1 MQTSMP
7 GQAQGFQFAP
17 QQAAG
22 TPAAKVQN
30 FRQIQDLPTLIA
42 MQQRDPSIP
51 LLAHIDEVRKKLEA
65 QQAVQRQLAV
75 QQSQQQGPQSLNDQ
89 ILASAA
95 QTAGMAPARGMAT
108 GGIVAL
114 QRGGDPEIE
123 RILQKSP
130 RIRTEE
136 ENEKLRAAGFALEQ
150 RSITPGGW
158 IDRLNRWLESP
169 FIRENITSGASR
181 LSDEELRKRND
192 AGALNEKIARTF
204 GATPVVPPGSAQ
216 PSAAAAAAPYP
227 EPRLAREAAAA
238 TAAAAAAAERRQG
251 SGQGSGRGAGS
262 GTPPP
267 AAREQQPA
275 TNNLIDQAFAA
286 VTQAYAP
293 PTVPPELLAQRKRVA
308 DLQDLYTQQVQQDAT
323 QMRGEADKE
332 IARRE
337 ARANQPFFESAER
350 PALLA
355 SYINPKKGQFF
366 GSLAKGIAA
375 IDIEEEK
382 ARKELAQYRA
392 TEADKV
398 RQLNNT
404 YRQMQIESAKY
415 VAALKEND
423 LKTARESAEKL
434 AALRYKYETDK
445 AELAIKGRE
454 AKAKETA
461 ANAAM
466 SAVPSRSDA
475 ATQAATARLVSAL
488 NNDPIMQAYRKRLE
502 GIISAEDQAALLALM
517 KTREKELR
525 LQYAP
530 ELEALGTAGRSAGA
544 SNARA
549 AADAIISGN

>member
-1 MQTSMP
+1 
-7 GQAQGFQFAP
+7 
-17 QQAAG
+17 
-22 TPAAKVQN
+22 
-30 FRQIQDLPTLIA
+30 
-42 MQQRDPSIP
+42 
-51 LLAHIDEVRKKLEA
+51 
-65 QQAVQRQLAV
+65 
-75 QQSQQQGPQSLNDQ
+75 
-89 ILASAA
+89 
-95 QTAGMAPARGMAT
+95 
-108 GGIVAL
+108 
-114 QRGGDPEIE
+114 
-123 RILQKSP
+123 
-130 RIRTEE
+130 
-136 ENEKLRAAGFALEQ
+136 
-150 RSITPGGW
+150 
-158 IDRLNRWLESP
+158 
-169 FIRENITSGASR
+169 
-181 LSDEELRKRND
+181 
-192 AGALNEKIARTF
+192 
-204 GATPVVPPGSAQ
+204 
-216 PSAAAAAAPYP
+216 
-227 EPRLAREAAAA
+227 
-238 TAAAAAAAERRQG
+238 
-251 SGQGSGRGAGS
+251 
-262 GTPPP
+262 
-267 AAREQQPA
+267 
-275 TNNLIDQAFAA
+275 
-286 VTQAYAP
+286 
-293 PTVPPELLAQRKRVA
+293 
-308 DLQDLYTQQVQQDAT
+308 VQQDAT

-392 TEADKV
+392 TEGERV

-423 LKTARESAEKL
+423 FKTARESAEKL
-434 AALRYKYETDK
+434 AALRYKYENDK

-466 SAVPSRSDA
+466 SAVPSRADA

-488 NNDPIMQAYRKRLE
+488 NNDQIMQAYRKRLE
-502 GIISAEDQAALLALM
+502 GIISAEEEAALLTKMRA
-517 KTREKELR
+517 REKELR

-530 ELEALGTAGRSAGA
+530 ELEALVTAGRSAGA

>member
-114 QRGGDPEIE
+114 SKGGATARFSDEQLREAYRRSGVFGGVEALLGARPTFH
-123 RILQKSP
+123 P
-130 RIRTEE
+130 RTGTQEA
-136 ENEKLRAAGFALEQ
+136 RAAA
-150 RSITPGGW
+150 
-158 IDRLNRWLESP
+158 
-169 FIRENITSGASR
+169 
-181 LSDEELRKRND
+181 
-192 AGALNEKIARTF
+192 EKWD
-204 GATPVVPPGSAQ
+204 
-216 PSAAAAAAPYP
+216 
-227 EPRLAREAAAA
+227 REAADIKRRYEQLGRAQQAA
-238 TAAAAAAAERRQG
+238 PAAAAAAAAASTVPAAAPRIPG
-251 SGQGSGRGAGS
+251 SSIVGKTGNPDIDIGPAEPPRLPRTRETRDAGS
-262 GTPPP
+262 GSGTP
-267 AAREQQPA
+267 AAREQRPA
-275 TNNLIDQAFAA
+275 ANDPLAQAFAA
-286 VTQAYAP
+286 MTQAYAP
-293 PTVPPELLAQRKRVA
+293 PTVPPELLAQRKKIV
-308 DLQDLYTQQVQQDAT
+308 DLQDLYAQQVLQDASL
-323 QMRGEADKE
+323 MRGEADKE

-392 TEADKV
+392 TEAEKV

-404 YRQMQIESAKY
+404 YHQMQIESAKY

-434 AALRYKYETDK
+434 TSLRYTYEKDK
-445 AELAIKGRE
+445 AELVIKGRE
-454 AKAKETA
+454 ATAKETA

-466 SAVPSRSDA
+466 AGVPSRQALAEAGLLEKRMKSQEGVQYAQLAAAKAKLMENPLADKTAIANIDAELTRLQRLMDVKYGGIGAAAPSAQGATDLDA
-475 ATQAATARLVSAL
+475 AAER
-488 NNDPIMQAYRKRLE
+488 
-502 GIISAEDQAALLALM
+502 II
-517 KTREKELR
+517 
-525 LQYAP
+525 
-530 ELEALGTAGRSAGA
+530 GR
-544 SNARA
+544 
-549 AADAIISGN
+549 

>member
-1 MQTSMP
+1 MP

-17 QQAAG
+17 QQAVG
-22 TPAAKVQN
+22 TPSAKVQN
-30 FRQIQDLPTLIA
+30 FKQIQDLPTLIA

-114 QRGGDPEIE
+114 SGGGATARFSDEQLREAYRRSGVFGGVEALLGARPTFH
-123 RILQKSP
+123 P
-130 RIRTEE
+130 RTGTQEA
-136 ENEKLRAAGFALEQ
+136 RAAA
-150 RSITPGGW
+150 
-158 IDRLNRWLESP
+158 
-169 FIRENITSGASR
+169 
-181 LSDEELRKRND
+181 
-192 AGALNEKIARTF
+192 EKWD
-204 GATPVVPPGSAQ
+204 
-216 PSAAAAAAPYP
+216 
-227 EPRLAREAAAA
+227 REAADIKRRYEQLVRAQQAA
-238 TAAAAAAAERRQG
+238 PAPASAARPPVPAPAPAAPAPAPAAPAPAPAAPAPAPR
-251 SGQGSGRGAGS
+251 
-262 GTPPP
+262 PPAPSPAPAPAPTP
-267 AAREQQPA
+267 AAREQRPA
-275 TNNLIDQAFAA
+275 ANDPIAQAFAA
-286 VTQAYAP
+286 MTQAYTP

-415 VAALKEND
+415 DAALKEND

-434 AALRYKYETDK
+434 AALRYKYENDK

-454 AKAKETA
+454 ATAKETA

-466 SAVPSRSDA
+466 SAVPSRSEA
-475 ATQAATARLVSAL
+475 AAQATTARLVSAL

-502 GIISAEDQAALLALM
+502 GLISAEDQAALLALM
-517 KTREKELR
+517 KAREKELR

-549 AADAIISGN
+549 AADAIIGRN

>member
-114 QRGGDPEIE
+114 QSGGSLSVAELQQRLNQARQNHQAALQYE
-123 RILQKSP
+123 RMFSAATKRSDSAAYRQAQ
-130 RIRTEE
+130 
-136 ENEKLRAAGFALEQ
+136 EKVAQTQAALDAAMQALLMGQSAASMPRAAGRTPDPTTARFAAEMQ
-150 RSITPGGW
+150 
-158 IDRLNRWLESP
+158 
-169 FIRENITSGASR
+169 A
-181 LSDEELRKRND
+181 
-192 AGALNEKIARTF
+192 
-204 GATPVVPPGSAQ
+204 
-216 PSAAAAAAPYP
+216 PSAAAAPRIPGSSIVGKTGDPDVDIGPAEP
-227 EPRLAREAAAA
+227 PRLPRTRE
-238 TAAAAAAAERRQG
+238 T
-251 SGQGSGRGAGS
+251 RGAGS
-262 GTPPP
+262 GTPSP

-392 TEADKV
+392 TEAEKV

-415 VAALKEND
+415 DAALKEND

-434 AALRYKYETDK
+434 AVLRYKYETDK

-454 AKAKETA
+454 ATAKETA

-466 SAVPSRSDA
+466 AGVPSRSDA

-488 NNDPIMQAYRKRLE
+488 NNDPIMQGYRKRLE
-502 GIISAEDQAALLALM
+502 GIISAEDQVALLALM
-517 KTREKELR
+517 KAREKELR

>member
-1 MQTSMP
+1 MMQMP
-7 GQAQGFQFAP
+7 GQAQGMQFAP

-22 TPAAKVQN
+22 TPAAKVQS
-30 FRQIQDLPTLIA
+30 FKQIQDLPTLIA
-42 MQQRDPSIP
+42 MQQREPSIP

-114 QRGGDPEIE
+114 QSGGSLSVAE
-123 RILQKSP
+123 LQ
-130 RIRTEE
+130 
-136 ENEKLRAAGFALEQ
+136 Q
-150 RSITPGGW
+150 
-158 IDRLNRWLESP
+158 RLNQARQNHQAALQYEHMFSAATKQSDSAAYRQAQEKVAQTKAALDAAMTA
-169 FIRENITSGASR
+169 FLQGQSAASMPR
-181 LSDEELRKRND
+181 
-192 AGALNEKIARTF
+192 AGVRMPD
-204 GATPVVPPGSAQ
+204 PVSRQYAAETQ
-216 PSAAAAAAPYP
+216 PRSAAAAPRIPGSSIVGKTGNPDIDIGPAEP
-227 EPRLAREAAAA
+227 PRLPRTRE
-238 TAAAAAAAERRQG
+238 TRD
-251 SGQGSGRGAGS
+251 AGS
-262 GTPPP
+262 GSGTP
-267 AAREQQPA
+267 AAREQRPA
-275 TNNLIDQAFAA
+275 ANNPIEQAFAA
-286 VTQAYAP
+286 MTQAYTP
-293 PTVPPELLAQRKRVA
+293 PTLSPELLAQRKRVA

-415 VAALKEND
+415 VAASKEND
-423 LKTARESAEKL
+423 FKTARESAEKL
-434 AALRYKYETDK
+434 AALRYKYENDK
-445 AELAIKGRE
+445 ADLALKKDVAQAQI
-454 AKAKETA
+454 AA
-461 ANAAM
+461 ANKQ
-466 SAVPSRSDA
+466 PGE
-475 ATQAATARLVSAL
+475 
-488 NNDPIMQAYRKRLE
+488 I
-502 GIISAEDQAALLALM
+502 ALM
-517 KTREKELR
+517 EWLR
-525 LQYAP
+525 SPANRKVYEDVQNIKRDEDRQLKLY
-530 ELEALGTAGRSAGA
+530 EIYTKNKLSLGDTTFEQFLAGFKQAGEDVKD
-544 SNARA
+544 RPP
-549 AADAIISGN
+549 SGAVKQKGTQ

>member
-114 QRGGDPEIE
+114 QSGGNPEIE

-204 GATPVVPPGSAQ
+204 GATPVVPPRIPGSSIVGKTGDPDKDIGPA
-216 PSAAAAAAPYP
+216 
-227 EPRLAREAAAA
+227 EPPRPPRTRE
-238 TAAAAAAAERRQG
+238 TR
-251 SGQGSGRGAGS
+251 SAGS
-262 GTPPP
+262 GSTPPPPP
-267 AAREQQPA
+267 AAQEQRAAANDPIA
-275 TNNLIDQAFAA
+275 QAFAA
-286 VTQAYAP
+286 MTQAYAP

-308 DLQDLYTQQVQQDAT
+308 DLQDLYAQQVQQDAT

-392 TEADKV
+392 TEAEKV

-415 VAALKEND
+415 DAALKEND
-423 LKTARESAEKL
+423 LKTARESAEKI

-466 SAVPSRSDA
+466 AGVPSRQALAEAGLLEKRMKSQEGVQYAQLAAAKAKLMENPLADKTAIANIDAELTRLQRLMDVKYGGIGAAAPSAESATDLDA
-475 ATQAATARLVSAL
+475 A
-488 NNDPIMQAYRKRLE
+488 
-502 GIISAEDQAALLALM
+502 AERVM
-517 KTREKELR
+517 K
-525 LQYAP
+525 
-530 ELEALGTAGRSAGA
+530 GR
-544 SNARA
+544 
-549 AADAIISGN
+549 

>member
-114 QRGGDPEIE
+114 SGGGATARFSDEQLREAYRRSGVFGGVEALLGARPTFH
-123 RILQKSP
+123 P
-130 RIRTEE
+130 RTGTQEA
-136 ENEKLRAAGFALEQ
+136 RAAA
-150 RSITPGGW
+150 
-158 IDRLNRWLESP
+158 
-169 FIRENITSGASR
+169 
-181 LSDEELRKRND
+181 
-192 AGALNEKIARTF
+192 EKWD
-204 GATPVVPPGSAQ
+204 
-216 PSAAAAAAPYP
+216 
-227 EPRLAREAAAA
+227 REAADIKRRYEQLVRAQQAA
-238 TAAAAAAAERRQG
+238 PAPAPAAAVRPPVPEPARAPAQG
-251 SGQGSGRGAGS
+251 RVRPDETAVLPAPAPAPAPA
-262 GTPPP
+262 PPP
-267 AAREQQPA
+267 AAREQQAAANDPIA
-275 TNNLIDQAFAA
+275 QAFAA
-286 VTQAYAP
+286 MTQAYTP

-308 DLQDLYTQQVQQDAT
+308 DLQDLYTQQVQQDASL
-323 QMRGEADKE
+323 MRGEADKE

-404 YRQMQIESAKY
+404 YRQMQIENAKY

-434 AALRYKYETDK
+434 AVLRYKYETDK

-454 AKAKETA
+454 AKAKETT
-461 ANAAM
+461 ANAAVA
-466 SAVPSRSDA
+466 AVPSRSEA
-475 ATQAATARLVSAL
+475 AAQAATARLVSAL

-530 ELEALGTAGRSAGA
+530 ELEALSTAGRSAGA

>member
-1 MQTSMP
+1 MP

-114 QRGGDPEIE
+114 SGGGSPSVAE
-123 RILQKSP
+123 LQ
-130 RIRTEE
+130 
-136 ENEKLRAAGFALEQ
+136 Q
-150 RSITPGGW
+150 
-158 IDRLNRWLESP
+158 RLNQARQNHQAALQYERMFSAATK
-169 FIRENITSGASR
+169 RSDSAAYRQAQEKVAQTQAALDAAMQALLMGQSAASMPR
-181 LSDEELRKRND
+181 
-192 AGALNEKIARTF
+192 AGVRMLD
-204 GATPVVPPGSAQ
+204 PVSRQYVAEMQ
-216 PSAAAAAAPYP
+216 APSAAAAPRIPGSSIVGKTGDPDIDIGPAEP
-227 EPRLAREAAAA
+227 PRLPTTRE
-238 TAAAAAAAERRQG
+238 T
-251 SGQGSGRGAGS
+251 RGAGS
-262 GTPPP
+262 GSGSGSGSGTSATQEQRP
-267 AAREQQPA
+267 AANDPIA
-275 TNNLIDQAFAA
+275 QAFAA
-286 VTQAYAP
+286 MTQAYTP
-293 PTVPPELLAQRKRVA
+293 PTVPPDLLAQRKKIA

-415 VAALKEND
+415 VAASKEND
-423 LKTARESAEKL
+423 FKTARESAEKL
-434 AALRYKYETDK
+434 AALRYKYENDK

-454 AKAKETA
+454 ATAKETA

-517 KTREKELR
+517 KAREKELR